1 MDKLKKNGKGII
13 LMHDFQRPTAE
24 AIATLLDQL
33 KANGYKVVF
42 VTAKDTVKSLP
53 EYDEQLRQ
61 DQKLPTVSQRPTSD
75 VVHEIQ

>member
-1 MDKLKKNGKGII
+1 
-13 LMHDFQRPTAE
+13 
-24 AIATLLDQL
+24 
-33 KANGYKVVF
+33 VF
-42 VTAKDTVKSLP
+42 VTAKDTLKTLP